1 MSDHIKLE
9 RKGAVLCLT
18 IARPEKKNALTAAMY
33 EAMVAAITAAD
44 ADAGTRAIVIAGSG
58 GVFTAGNDIAD
69 FLSAATAPGSVA
81 QSPQAFITTIATCVT
96 PLVAAI
102 DGLAIG
108 VGTTLM
114 LHCDL
119 VYASPGAKF
128 RMPFVD
134 LALVPEAAS
143 SLLLPQRIGMAKA
156 SEFLMLG
163 EGFDAVEA
171 LRLGLVNAIVE
182 PELLMAHACAM
193 AEKLAAKP
201 AAALAATR
209 RLLRGDVQQV
219 AARIETEMQ
228 AFRAAMQ
235 SPEARRIFSSFLN
248 KSKG

>member
-1 MSDHIKLE
+1 MSDHIKFE
-9 RKGAVLCLT
+9 RHGAILCIT
-18 IARPEKKNALTAAMY
+18 FARPEKKNALTAAMY
-33 EAMVAAITAAD
+33 DAMVTAITAAD

-69 FLSAATAPGSVA
+69 FLSAGTTPGLVA
-81 QSPQAFITTIATCVT
+81 QSPLAFITAIATCTT

-119 VYASPGAKF
+119 VYASPRAKF

-163 EGFDAVEA
+163 EGFDAAEA
-171 LRLGLVNAIVE
+171 FRLGLVNAIVE
-182 PELLMAHACAM
+182 PDVLISHARAM

-235 SPEARRIFSSFLN
+235 SPEARQIFSAFLN